1 MLVQVQVVLVLALMW
16 VVVQVQVVLVL
27 ALVWV
32 VVQVVVPAAPGNLR
46 R

>member
-1 MLVQVQVVLVLALMW
+1 MQVAVVLVLALMW

-46 R
+46 P

>member
-1 MLVQVQVVLVLALMW
+1 MQVAVVLVLALMW
-16 VVVQVQVVLVL
+16 VVVQVQMVLVL

>member
-1 MLVQVQVVLVLALMW
+1 MQVAVVLVLALMW

-32 VVQVVVPAAPGNLR
+32 VVQVVVPEAPGNLR

>member
-1 MLVQVQVVLVLALMW
+1 MQVQVVLVLALMW

-32 VVQVVVPAAPGNLR
+32 VVQVVVPEAPGNLR